1 MKRETDLREKDPF
14 GDFALILGA
23 AQQRSKIV
31 EIPVRYAAR
40 TYGET
45 QISRLRHGLMLARML
60 FALGRGW

>member
-1 MKRETDLREKDPF
+1 
-14 GDFALILGA
+14 LILGA